1 MQNQLKDLMK
11 IDIPLSC
18 PACGG
23 KMYSVGY
30 DAPLKIL
37 KPRTWQV
44 CKDCK
49 FSRSVEDFKKSLC
62 CA

>member
-1 MQNQLKDLMK
+1 MK
-11 IDIPLSC
+11 INIPLSC

-30 DAPLKIL
+30 DTPLKIL
-37 KPRTWQV
+37 KARTWHV
-44 CKDCK
+44 CKECK